1 MAKDG
6 LFFKWLDFIHP
17 RFRTPS
23 RAILAHCIWSAVILL
38 TRKTFETIASGL
50 VFAILIFYALTAL
63 SLFKLRKQDPD
74 KKNIFRIPFYPILPG
89 LYFTGILILLVLRA
103 CIEWKNSL
111 IDLAFI
117 ASGLPFSFIWCR
129 KRGRNKKQLESE

>member
-6 LFFKWLDFIHP
+6 LFFKWLDYIHP

-23 RAILAHCIWSAVILL
+23 RAILAHCFWSAVILL

-63 SLFKLRKQDPD
+63 TLFKLRKKDPG
-74 KKNIFRIPFYPILPG
+74 KKDIFRVPLYPILPG
-89 LYFTGILILLVLRA
+89 LYFAGILILLVLRV
-103 CIEWKNSL
+103 CSEWKNSL

-117 ASGLPFSFIWCR
+117 ASGLPFSIIWCR
-129 KRGRNKKQLESE
+129 KKGRKKRQLESE